1 MFHYGLKFL
10 KRIDAAFIFSCLY
23 TFYGYRTIDI
33 YHRSAIAEAI
43 ALTVIPI
50 VMYYAYALIYEK
62 KPCAIPLAV
71 SMSLLIYTHVLS
83 TFMSVIAVGL
93 LVLGGFVVVKQ
104 EKRKHPV
111 DCGVV
116 KGSRNDDSFN
126 SILLVSDVPTNHGSI
141 D

>member
-1 MFHYGLKFL
+1 MLMFHYGLKFL

-62 KPCAIPLAV
+62 
-71 SMSLLIYTHVLS
+71 SHVQ
-83 TFMSVIAVGL
+83 F
-93 LVLGGFVVVKQ
+93 
-104 EKRKHPV
+104 H
-111 DCGVV
+111 
-116 KGSRNDDSFN
+116 
-126 SILLVSDVPTNHGSI
+126 
-141 D
+141 

>member
-1 MFHYGLKFL
+1 MAIECLYYHADVSLWTKIL

-62 KPCAIPLAV
+62 
-71 SMSLLIYTHVLS
+71 SHVQ
-83 TFMSVIAVGL
+83 F
-93 LVLGGFVVVKQ
+93 
-104 EKRKHPV
+104 H
-111 DCGVV
+111 
-116 KGSRNDDSFN
+116 
-126 SILLVSDVPTNHGSI
+126 
-141 D
+141 

>member
-1 MFHYGLKFL
+1 MAIECLYYHADVSLWTKIF

-93 LVLGGFVVVKQ
+93 LVLGGFVVS
-104 EKRKHPV
+104 ETRKKKAS
-111 DCGVV
+111 G
-116 KGSRNDDSFN
+116 
-126 SILLVSDVPTNHGSI
+126 
-141 D
+141 